1 MRQYLY
7 RHWADST
14 LILAIFMIVLLL
26 SSFSTLPWVVLLI
39 WLQFPVYLIHE
50 FEEHVYPG
58 KFREFVNREVF
69 HSSREDFPLTIP
81 AVFWINIL
89 AIWVLFPLSAILAQ
103 NISPAFGLL
112 LPIFGLF
119 NASLHII
126 MLLVKRK
133 YNPGVIISIL
143 LNYPTGIYTLYV
155 LDKDGFISGT
165 GLSIAIAITVLAHA
179 VMILSVLNVR
189 KRERNQGQENL
200 KLF

>member
-1 MRQYLY
+1 MRKYLY

-69 HSSREDFPLTIP
+69 HSNRADFPLTIP

-119 NASLHII
+119 NASLHIL

-165 GLSIAIAITVLAHA
+165 GLSIAIAITALAHA
-179 VMILSVLNVR
+179 VIILSVLNVR